1 MRVVVWLHRF
11 NLVMWSKVW
20 ECLGPCKGE
29 AHGGY
34 CLTLDFCD
42 MWKSCSTAFCFLSGS
57 GSHYLSLL
65 FLMVVSKQHI
75 TLVYFKRGTC
85 DGSSTLR
92 DRQLSLLTFL
102 SDYCLVT
109 WKETEHEMLSVV
121 QSVQPGFFFAANFCY
136 QGANLCGGY
145 CSWLWGCLGAATAQS
160 LRRALCLEL
169 LPWKKVKIQ
178 NLKYSFYWVCL
189 SLWCKLEKTWAMI
202 S

>member
-1 MRVVVWLHRF
+1 MEVLQH
-11 NLVMWSKVW
+11 
-20 ECLGPCKGE
+20 
-29 AHGGY
+29 
-34 CLTLDFCD
+34 
-42 MWKSCSTAFCFLSGS
+42 CFLLPIRKWLPLPFLTIFDGCEQAA
-57 GSHYLSLL
+57 HHFSLL
-65 FLMVVSKQHI
+65 QEGH
-75 TLVYFKRGTC
+75 C

-92 DRQLSLLTFL
+92 DRQLFLLTFL

-189 SLWCKLEKTWAMI
+189 SLWCKLEKTWTMI